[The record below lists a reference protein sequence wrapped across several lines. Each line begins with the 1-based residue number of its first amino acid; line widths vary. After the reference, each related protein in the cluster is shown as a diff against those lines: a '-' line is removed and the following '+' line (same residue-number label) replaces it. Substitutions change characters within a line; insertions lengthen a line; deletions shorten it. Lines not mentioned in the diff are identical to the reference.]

1 MDDWADAEVWRLVAE
16 QAYITAFGKAKTAHS
31 DNTRETFADL
41 RYELDQLD
49 MFKARDFEALVAL
62 GEEDGEEGQD
72 ECEDENDYEDENN
85 NGDGKKSEDEDKDE
99 SEDKDEGAHASVEA
113 ETIDLPIRPAIK
125 RARFQD
131 QPSSSY

>member
-16 QAYITAFGKAKTAHS
+16 QAYITAFGKVKTAHS
-31 DNTRETFADL
+31 ENTHEAFAEL

-62 GEEDGEEGQD
+62 GEEDGEEGED
-72 ECEDENDYEDENN
+72 GCEDENDYEDENN
-85 NGDGKKSEDEDKDE
+85 DEDEEKGEDKGEDE
-99 SEDKDEGAHASVEA
+99 SEAKDEGAHASVEA
-113 ETIDLPIRPAIK
+113 GTIDLPIRQ